1 MEIAQNT
8 EDFITA
14 KRKYKNAILNFA
26 NCCIL
31 KVCFQGNSLGET
43 EVYQL
48 KNIRTKKKTG

>member
-43 EVYQL
+43 
-48 KNIRTKKKTG
+48 